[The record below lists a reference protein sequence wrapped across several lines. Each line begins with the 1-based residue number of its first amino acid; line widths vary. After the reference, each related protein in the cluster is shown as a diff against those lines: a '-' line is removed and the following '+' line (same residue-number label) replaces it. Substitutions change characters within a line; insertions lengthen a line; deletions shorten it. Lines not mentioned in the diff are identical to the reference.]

1 MTIGI
6 ILGFVFFIAFAAF
19 AAFALFALTGIRLSA
34 HGKRAAAG
42 KKPLS
47 GGLFLGASVLSLLLF
62 IFIPFS
68 FHTVNAGEVAV
79 VKHLGEA
86 RGTRTAGTYFDFW
99 ITESYDMYDA
109 RVQNLNIKANTYSK
123 DGQSMDILMT
133 VQYQINSGKAI
144 EIANNYGTLQTL
156 SDKIQSVT
164 EERSKS
170 VLSEYS
176 AMTIIET
183 RASIS
188 PKVESSVKAAIDSNY
203 YVTVHTVVLTNIDF
217 TDAFEKTVEDKMI
230 AEQEK
235 LKAEYEKQTAIING
249 EKELEVAKLQAE
261 ARIASAKADA
271 EAQVLIARA
280 EAEATKAKS
289 VEIARALGF
298 AIKQTTVENE
308 DGTNDV
314 IYDIDFTGK
323 SAEEIKLITE
333 YLKYI
338 EYLSKWDGKLPEVML
353 GENGATV
360 MLPVNPDK

>member
-6 ILGFVFFIAFAAF
+6 ILGFVFFIAFAACGVY
-19 AAFALFALTGIRLSA
+19 ALLALSGIRLF
-34 HGKRAAAG
+34 GKFGNRTAA
-42 KKPLS
+42 KKPVS
-47 GGLFLGASVLSLLLF
+47 GGLSAGAAALSLILFLL
-62 IFIPFS
+62 IPFS

-79 VKHLGEA
+79 VKHLGKA
-86 RGTRTAGTYFDFW
+86 QNVRTAGTYFDFW
-99 ITESYDMYDA
+99 ITESYEIYDA

-133 VQYQINSGKAI
+133 VQYQIDTGKAI
-144 EIANNYGTLQTL
+144 EIANNYGNLQTL
-156 SDKIQSVT
+156 SGKIQSVT

-170 VLSEYS
+170 VLSDYS

-188 PKVESSVKAAIDSNY
+188 PKVESAVKAAIDSTY
-203 YVTVHTVVLTNIDF
+203 HVTVNTVVLTNIDF

-289 VEIARALGF
+289 IEIARALGF
-298 AIKQTTVENE
+298 TIKETAVENE
-308 DGTNDV
+308 DGTQTAT
-314 IYDIDFTGK
+314 YDIDFTGK

-360 MLPVNPDK
+360 MLPINPTT